1 MTLIKKRVGRFFES
15 DGDIIIQEP
24 AVVGLKY
31 RGDCNP
37 ARFGRGCVIRVGTV
51 IYADVVAGDDFQ
63 TGHNV
68 VIREKTVFGSHIVV
82 GTNTVIDGHVTIGD
96 FVKIESNCYIPT
108 HVTIGSRVFLGP
120 GVVLTNDRYP
130 QKMRDQYRPE
140 GPIIEDGVTL
150 GAGVVV
156 VPGVKIGKGSFV
168 AAGAVVTKDIP
179 PMSFVKG
186 VPGEIF
192 PLPEK
197 LKEMNM
203 AKNWKKYLER

>member
-1 MTLIKKRVGRFFES
+1 MDYFAELGKGCV
-15 DGDIIIQEP
+15 IQEN
-24 AVVGLKY
+24 AVLGLKY
-31 RGDCNP
+31 KE
-37 ARFGRGCVIRVGTV
+37 GCQRTKIGNNSIIRSGTI
-51 IYADVVAGDDFQ
+51 IYADVVAGDNFQ

-68 VIREKTVFGSHIVV
+68 VIREKTTFGSFIVV
-82 GTNTVIDGHVTIGD
+82 GTNTVIDGHVTIGN

-108 HVTIGSRVFLGP
+108 HVTIGSYVFLGP
-120 GVVLTNDRYP
+120 GVILTNDKYP
-130 QKMRDQYRPE
+130 LKMRDEYIPE
-140 GPIIEDGVTL
+140 GPIVEDGVTL

-192 PLPEK
+192 PLPDK
-197 LKEMNM
+197 LRELNI
-203 AKNWKKYLER
+203 AKNWRKYVKRD